1 MISEGVP
8 IARLFGI
15 EIRVS
20 IAWVA
25 LLAIVVL
32 LGAEQAAA
40 VAPELAP
47 GVQWLVGAAVAVAFL
62 VSVLAHELAH
72 ALTARRLGVEPGPVV
87 LGFVGGLAPLDV
99 QAARPRDELVIA
111 LAGPLLSFMVAVG
124 ASTVAVG
131 IPGDGATAA
140 VAGGVLV
147 IGALNAILAI
157 LSLMPGMPLDG
168 GRVVRAIAWARTGD
182 PDRASAITATIGRLT
197 GWVLGGAGAFVAV
210 TLRPSEGLMILSLGW
225 FLATGARAL
234 QRRLAVQALFRG
246 VPVRAVME
254 QDLPELNGSLT
265 LDTFVDRFGGPDG
278 ATSLPVIADDAPVGV
293 IGMAKIR
300 RIGRKAWATTR
311 AGDVMT
317 TPPSAPFLRPDDPVW
332 TALELLQKSGV
343 DGLAVVE
350 DGRLAGMLTRR
361 AAAEAIRDRLAAGS
375 KA

>member
-40 VAPELAP
+40 VAPALAP
-47 GVQWLVGAAVAVAFL
+47 GVQWMVGGGVAVAFL

-72 ALTARRLGVEPGPVV
+72 ALTARRLGVDPGPVV

-99 QAARPRDELVIA
+99 QASRPRDELLIA
-111 LAGPLLSFMVAVG
+111 LAGPLLSFVIAVG
-124 ASTVAVG
+124 ASSVAVG
-131 IPGDGATAA
+131 VAGDGTLAA

-168 GRVVRAIAWARTGD
+168 GRVIRALAWARTGD
-182 PDRASAITATIGRLT
+182 PDRASVITASIGRFA

-234 QRRLAVQALFRG
+234 QRRLAVMALLRG
-246 VPVRAVME
+246 VTVRAVME
-254 QDLPELNGSLT
+254 QDLPKLTGSLT
-265 LDTFVDRFGGPDG
+265 LDTFLERFGGPEG

-293 IGMAKIR
+293 VGMAKLR

-311 AGDVMT
+311 AAEVMV
-317 TPPSAPFLRPDDPVW
+317 TPPAAPFLRPDDLVW
-332 TALELLQKSGV
+332 TALQLLQKSGV

-350 DGRLAGMLTRR
+350 DGRVAGMLTRR
-361 AAAEAIRDRLAAGS
+361 AAAEAIRDRMAAG
-375 KA
+375 AQA